1 LTPGPGPE
9 IKREIRRRT
18 TFMRMVNPTLSTIQ
32 NKHPLVAHPLP
43 PPPNTMMKRFTIHMY
58 ESYNTKISRLNFR
71 ALLTESGIGR
81 SRLATA

>member
-1 LTPGPGPE
+1 
-9 IKREIRRRT
+9 
-18 TFMRMVNPTLSTIQ
+18 
-32 NKHPLVAHPLP
+32 
-43 PPPNTMMKRFTIHMY
+43 MMKRFTIHMY